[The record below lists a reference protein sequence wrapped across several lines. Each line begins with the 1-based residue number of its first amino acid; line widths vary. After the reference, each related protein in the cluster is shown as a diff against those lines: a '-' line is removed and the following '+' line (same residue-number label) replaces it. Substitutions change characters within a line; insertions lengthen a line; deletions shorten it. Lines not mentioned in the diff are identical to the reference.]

1 MTKCYL
7 RRKSINSTT
16 LYNTTSTINDHM
28 QKLLS
33 HPIISTKRKIYS
45 WCFASCLCGT
55 RFHVFKGDIRVNFS
69 TITCQSDLNFFLKKK
84 KKKLSIHRSITIISN
99 NRCIYFKSYCI
110 RDYYPVGIIKE
121 RMHGRVSKVV

>member
-69 TITCQSDLNFFLKKK
+69 TITCQNDLNFFLKKK
-84 KKKLSIHRSITIISN
+84 KKSFLSIVLSQLYPTIDASILNLIAFEII
-99 NRCIYFKSYCI
+99 IQW
-110 RDYYPVGIIKE
+110 
-121 RMHGRVSKVV
+121 VS